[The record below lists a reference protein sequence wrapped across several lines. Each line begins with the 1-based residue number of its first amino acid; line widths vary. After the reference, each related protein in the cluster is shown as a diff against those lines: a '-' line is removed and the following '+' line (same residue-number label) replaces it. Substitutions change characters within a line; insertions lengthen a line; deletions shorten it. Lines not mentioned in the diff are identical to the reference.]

1 MTPRHI
7 GFIMDGNGRWAE
19 SHGMPRVDGYKAGLE
34 ALMRV
39 ASQCAKR
46 DVEVISV
53 YAFSTENNARPQGEI
68 SAIFDVVTKF
78 NKSYEGDFKVIY
90 MGDIDAL
97 PDEVAQ
103 SVRLVEYNT
112 ADNEG
117 MTLNIC
123 LNYGARDDII
133 HAAKLA
139 YDHGDYTLDT
149 FESNLSSG
157 TLPPLDAIVRTGGEK
172 RLSNFMLYEA
182 AYSELFFLDKLWCD
196 MTEQD
201 VDAILSEF
209 ESRNRKFGK

>member
-7 GFIMDGNGRWAE
+7 GFIMDGNGRWAV
-19 SHGMPRVDGYKAGLE
+19 SHGMPRVEGYKAGLE
-34 ALMRV
+34 ALMKV
-39 ASQCAKR
+39 AAQCAKR
-46 DVEVISV
+46 GVEVISV
-53 YAFSTENNARPQGEI
+53 YAFSTENNARPQEEI
-68 SAIFDVVTKF
+68 AAIFDVIIKF
-78 NKSYEGDFKVIY
+78 NKAYDGNYKVIY
-90 MGDIDAL
+90 MGDIDSL

-196 MTEQD
+196 MTEDD
-201 VDAILSEF
+201 VDVILNEF

>member
-1 MTPRHI
+1 MTPKHI

-19 SHGMPRVDGYKAGLE
+19 AHGMPRVEGYKAGLE
-34 ALMRV
+34 TLLRV
-39 ASQCAKR
+39 ASECAKCG
-46 DVEVISV
+46 VEVISV
-53 YAFSTENNARPQGEI
+53 YAFSTENNARPREEI
-68 SAIFDVVTKF
+68 AAIFDVVTKF
-78 NKSYEGDFKVIY
+78 NKAYDGDFKVIY
-90 MGDIDAL
+90 MGDVDSL

-209 ESRNRKFGK
+209 ECRNRKFGK